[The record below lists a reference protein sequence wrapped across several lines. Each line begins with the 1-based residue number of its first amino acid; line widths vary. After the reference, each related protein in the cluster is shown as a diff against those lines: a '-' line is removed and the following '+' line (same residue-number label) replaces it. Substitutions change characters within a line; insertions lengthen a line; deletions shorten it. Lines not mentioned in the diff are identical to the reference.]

1 MAADGLNSV
10 LSALGDSIEYHD
22 HAVHIPDE
30 AGVRER
36 IGAAVRISAFGSQ
49 SEQAWARYIV
59 RLVALELGAPPASI
73 HELYMARGRGEVP
86 PTFSVPAMNLRALPF
101 DAARAVFRNAK
112 KIDAGAFI
120 FEIARSEIGYSEQR
134 PAEYATNILGAAVAE
149 GYRGPVFI
157 QGDHFQVSPKRYKED
172 PAKEIAAVQD
182 LTAEAMQAG
191 FYNIDIDT
199 STLVDISQE
208 GEHAQQKVN
217 AELSAQVTDFIRQRQ
232 PEGVTVSV
240 GGEIGEVGG
249 KNSNEAELRAYV
261 DGYRE
266 ALEARAAG
274 ADGLSKISIQTGTS
288 HGGVVLP
295 DGSVA
300 RVKVDFDTLFKL
312 SRVAREEYGF
322 AGAVQHGA
330 STLPEEAFG
339 KFVECEACEVHLATN
354 FQNML
359 YDRLPKPYMSAVYA
373 YVNKQYGA
381 DRKPTQTDEQ
391 FHYENRKRALGP
403 FKSALW
409 DLPEKDKA
417 VVTQAWDQ
425 QFAKLFDLLA
435 IGGTRKYVEQFVHP
449 VKVAPSR
456 EFYFGEEAEQEEVK
470 DLSD

>member
-1 MAADGLNSV
+1 MESDALNSV
-10 LSALGDSIEYHD
+10 LSALGNSIEYKD
-22 HAVHIPDE
+22 HNLRVLNE
-30 AGVRER
+30 AGIRR
-36 IGAAVRISAFGSQ
+36 QISAVVRLSALGSE
-49 SEQAWARYIV
+49 SEQAWARYLV
-59 RLVALELGAPPASI
+59 RLIALELGAPPTSI

-86 PTFSVPAMNLRALPF
+86 PTFTVPAMNLRALPY
-101 DAARAVFRNAK
+101 DAARAVFRNAH

-120 FEIARSEIGYSEQR
+120 FEIARSEIGYTEQR
-134 PAEYATNILGAAVAE
+134 PAEYATNILGAAIAE
-149 GYRGPVFI
+149 GHRGPVFI
-157 QGDHFQVSPKRYKED
+157 QGDHFQISPKRYKED
-172 PAKEIAAVQD
+172 PGKEVAAVEE
-182 LTAEAMQAG
+182 LTAEAILAG
-191 FYNIDIDT
+191 FFNIDIDT
-199 STLVDISQE
+199 STLVDISLE
-208 GEHAQQKVN
+208 GERAQQQLN
-217 AELSAQVTDFIRQRQ
+217 AELSAQFTEFIRQRQ
-232 PEGVTVSV
+232 PEGVTISV

-266 ALEARAAG
+266 ALETIAPG
-274 ADGLSKISIQTGTS
+274 TIGLSKISVQTGTS

-295 DGSVA
+295 DGTIA

-339 KFVECEACEVHLATN
+339 KFVESEACEVHLATN

-373 YVNKQYGA
+373 YVNKQYGT

-409 DLPEKDKA
+409 DLPEKEKA
-417 VVTQAWDQ
+417 VITQAWDD
-425 QFAKLFDLLA
+425 QFAKLFNLLA

-449 VKVAPSR
+449 VNVVPSR
-456 EFYFGEEAEQEEVK
+456 EFYFGEEAEQEEIK